1 MCLLH
6 KSPTHTH
13 NTCIPLGD
21 HIWLR
26 ETSDSPPALLL
37 RTYSARTAP
46 PLPSGIAQMKA
57 ADLLATLKAFSVDGS
72 VLYVMDANL
81 TPIILIISA
90 AIGTD
95 TSEAFVWKR
104 QMPLYTS
111 TVF

>member
-1 MCLLH
+1 
-6 KSPTHTH
+6 
-13 NTCIPLGD
+13 
-21 HIWLR
+21 
-26 ETSDSPPALLL
+26 
-37 RTYSARTAP
+37 
-46 PLPSGIAQMKA
+46 MKA